1 VTMDERLA
9 AFLREQL
16 RAAGRNVERTR
27 AAFGEGKAEGDG
39 DPIAALPTDDAGR
52 AQLVC
57 RRHAVKRA
65 AKIDNE
71 GRPVCFD
78 ADHIDCRGCVED
90 IDAGRI
96 ETWGADETKNTDS

>member
-1 VTMDERLA
+1 MDERLE
-9 AFLREQL
+9 AFLREHL

-27 AAFGEGKAEGDG
+27 AAFDEGVAEAD
-39 DPIAALPTDDAGR
+39 DDVTAALPTDDAGR

-65 AKIDNE
+65 ATIDSE
-71 GRPVCFD
+71 GRPACFD

-90 IDAGRI
+90 IEAGRI
-96 ETWGADETKNTDS
+96 ETWEADGNQNTDS

>member
-1 VTMDERLA
+1 MNKRLER
-9 AFLREQL
+9 FLRERL

-27 AAFGEGKAEGDG
+27 IAFGERKVEAD
-39 DPIAALPTDDAGR
+39 DDASTALPTDDAGR

-57 RRHAVKRA
+57 RRHGVKRA
-65 AKIDNE
+65 TKIDSE

-78 ADHIDCRGCVED
+78 AEHIDCRGCVED

-96 ETWGADETKNTDS
+96 ETWDVSGTQNTDS